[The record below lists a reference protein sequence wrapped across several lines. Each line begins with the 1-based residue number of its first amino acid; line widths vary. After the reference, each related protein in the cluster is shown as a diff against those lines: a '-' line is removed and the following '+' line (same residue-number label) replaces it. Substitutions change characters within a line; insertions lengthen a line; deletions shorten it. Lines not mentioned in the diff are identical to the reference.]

1 MSADRQ
7 WLASRTP
14 AAIRR
19 ALMLVTA
26 LQAILIVAQAGL
38 LAWLVHAAL
47 VTGED
52 FDSLLPVLATLLT
65 CVIARAL
72 CEAGRGALASA
83 GSARVRARLRPEL
96 LEAIAESGERE
107 ARRAGTGALSTR
119 LIEQV
124 DALDRWYARFQP
136 QMISV
141 AIVSPL
147 VLAAVLSQDWLA
159 GLFLAVAAPLIPFFT
174 VLVGWG
180 AEQASQ
186 RQQRELVRL
195 GGVFLDRLRGMDTIR
210 RYGDEPRQLER
221 LSDLIVDFRER
232 TMAVLRLA
240 FLSTAVLEFF
250 TSVAIAAVAIYVG
263 LGLLDYI
270 QFGPSDELT
279 LFSGLFVL
287 LLAPEFFQPLRQLTQ
302 AWHDRADGL
311 AAAADIRRQ
320 FEVPV
325 ARSEPEQPATVAP
338 GGACRLSVRSLSF
351 SYPGR
356 DLLFGGIDFDV
367 EPTERLLI
375 RGPSGSGKST
385 LLDLLG
391 GFLSPSTGRIRIDGI
406 ALDRI
411 RRADLACL
419 RAWMGQSG
427 GLFDTSLAD
436 NLRLADAGA
445 DDEAL
450 IEAIR
455 LAGLE
460 GFLERLD
467 HGLATTL
474 NASGEGLS
482 GGQQRRILLARAL
495 VRPRPLL
502 LLDEPTASLDRDT
515 ASAIWATLSQL
526 PAKRDVTIISA
537 SHDRLAEDWAD
548 RVVELC
554 DGRLESVRP

>member
-1 MSADRQ
+1 VSTDRQ
-7 WLASRTP
+7 WLAARAP
-14 AAIRR
+14 AATRR
-19 ALMLVTA
+19 ALTLVTA

-47 VTGED
+47 VNGEG
-52 FDSLLPVLATLLT
+52 FDSLLPGLAGLLA
-65 CVIARAL
+65 CVIGRAL
-72 CEAGRGALASA
+72 CETGRGALASA
-83 GSARVRARLRPEL
+83 GSARVRARLRPQL

-119 LIEQV
+119 LVEQV
-124 DALDRWYARFQP
+124 DALDRWYARYQP

-141 AIVSPL
+141 SIVSPL
-147 VLAAVLSQDWLA
+147 VLAAVFSQDWLA

-210 RYGDEPRQLER
+210 RYGDEARQLGR
-221 LSDLIVDFRER
+221 LSELILDFRER

-302 AWHDRADGL
+302 AWHDRAEGL

-320 FEVPV
+320 FDVPA
-325 ARSEPEQPATVAP
+325 ARSEPVDPAIIAP
-338 GGACRLSVRSLSF
+338 GGACRLSARSLSF

-356 DLLFGGIDFDV
+356 EPLFGSVDMDV
-367 EPTERLLI
+367 EPGERLLI
-375 RGPSGSGKST
+375 RGPSGGGKST

-391 GFLSPSTGRIRIDGI
+391 GFLSPTAGSICIDGI
-406 ALDRI
+406 ELDRI
-411 RRADLACL
+411 RRADLARL

-427 GLFDTSLAD
+427 GLFDASLAD
-436 NLRLADAGA
+436 NLRLADASAG
-445 DDEAL
+445 DKAL
-450 IEAIR
+450 MAAVR

-460 GFLERLD
+460 GFLERLGQ
-467 HGLATTL
+467 GLATPL

-502 LLDEPTASLDRDT
+502 LLDEPTASLDPDT
-515 ASAIWATLSQL
+515 AAAIWTTLSEL
-526 PAKRDVTIISA
+526 PAQRDVTVVCA
-537 SHDRLAEDWAD
+537 SHDRLAEGWAD
-548 RVVELC
+548 RIVELS
-554 DGRLESVRP
+554 DGRLEPVER